1 MSGIRRCT
9 QSGNTAMVPAGV
21 EKSIT
26 ASRRVSSDSLDRI
39 GTPSLPMPA
48 TSPASLPWS
57 GCCAASRAAPIVR
70 FLSSYA
76 SCRMRCPMRP
86 QAPLTPMMVFISGV
100 NLNGFDDF
108 VQIVRHLHGPV
119 RIGRAT
125 DTAFAEHLIE
135 GLLISAMIRDRG
147 RWVLELMPR
156 QNAYDALARLD
167 NALMP

>member
-119 RIGRAT
+119 RIRGAA
-125 DTAFAEHLIE
+125 DAALAEHFVE
-135 GLLISAMIRDRG
+135 SLLIGTMIRDRCG
-147 RWVLELMPR
+147 GVLELVPG
-156 QNAYDALARLD
+156 QD
-167 NALMP
+167 